1 MEKWK
6 HLHVKIYSAEE
17 VAENQFKVI
26 NEVSSSTTSYDEN
39 GKPVSGYSCQNDGNI
54 TTDFYYENGLLVRES
69 SDYHTTINK
78 YDEKGNL
85 IESIMESD
93 AGEQSQKFTYDEN
106 GNVTKVVQ
114 WCENLF
120 SGEDEK
126 ITIRYI
132 YDEKGNLIER
142 ITKSSE
148 GKEQIKLCYNDEGV
162 KIAEKLAHDSYF
174 EITEFAN
181 DENLTE
187 RRYHCK
193 AKDVKTFLETD
204 DFKKQLFETKEIRR
218 EQKTEGNKVYDIGY
232 CIING
237 STCSKEIIISDA
249 TTNHILKYYEV
260 FYNSG
265 ESPVVT
271 EKTIEYWD

>member
-114 WCENLF
+114 CCENLF

-187 RRYHCK
+187 HRYHCK

>member
-54 TTDFYYENGLLVRES
+54 TTDFYYENGLLVKEYS
-69 SDYHTTINK
+69 GYHTTINK

-93 AGEQSQKFTYDEN
+93 AGEQSQNLTYDAN
-106 GNVTKVVQ
+106 GNVIKEVH
-114 WCENLF
+114 CYEDLF

>member
-54 TTDFYYENGLLVRES
+54 TTDFYYENGLLVKEYS
-69 SDYHTTINK
+69 GYHTTINK

-93 AGEQSQKFTYDEN
+93 AGEQSQNLTYDAN
-106 GNVTKVVQ
+106 GNVIKEVH
-114 WCENLF
+114 CYEDLF

-126 ITIRYI
+126 ITIRYN

-142 ITKSSE
+142 ITKSNE
-148 GKEQIKLCYNDEGV
+148 GKEVIKLYYNDEGV
-162 KIAEKLAHDSYF
+162 KIAEKMAHDSYF

>member
-6 HLHVKIYSAEE
+6 NLRVTTYAAEVVGE
-17 VAENQFKVI
+17 YQFDVI
-26 NEVSSSTTSYDEN
+26 DEFSSSFTSYDED

-54 TTDFYYENGLLVRES
+54 TTDFYYENGLLVKEYS
-69 SDYHTTINK
+69 GYHTTINK

-93 AGEQSQKFTYDEN
+93 AGEQSQNLTYDAN
-106 GNVTKVVQ
+106 GNVIKEVH
-114 WCENLF
+114 CYEDLF

-126 ITIRYI
+126 ITIRYN

-148 GKEQIKLCYNDEGV
+148 GKEIVKIYYNNEGV

>member
-54 TTDFYYENGLLVRES
+54 TTDFYYENGLLVKEYS
-69 SDYHTTINK
+69 GYHTTINK

-93 AGEQSQKFTYDEN
+93 AGEQSQNLTYDAN
-106 GNVTKVVQ
+106 GNVIKEVH
-114 WCENLF
+114 CYEDLF

-142 ITKSSE
+142 ITKSNE
-148 GKEQIKLCYNDEGV
+148 GKEVIKLYYNDEGV
-162 KIAEKLAHDSYF
+162 KIAEKMAHDSYF

>member
-1 MEKWK
+1 
-6 HLHVKIYSAEE
+6 
-17 VAENQFKVI
+17 
-26 NEVSSSTTSYDEN
+26 
-39 GKPVSGYSCQNDGNI
+39 
-54 TTDFYYENGLLVRES
+54 
-69 SDYHTTINK
+69 
-78 YDEKGNL
+78 
-85 IESIMESD
+85 
-93 AGEQSQKFTYDEN
+93 
-106 GNVTKVVQ
+106 
-114 WCENLF
+114 
-120 SGEDEK
+120 
-126 ITIRYI
+126 
-132 YDEKGNLIER
+132 
-142 ITKSSE
+142 
-148 GKEQIKLCYNDEGV
+148 
-162 KIAEKLAHDSYF
+162 LAHDSYF

-181 DENLTE
+181 DENHTE

-271 EKTIEYWD
+271 EKTIEYWA

>member
-93 AGEQSQKFTYDEN
+93 AGEQSQNLTYDAN
-106 GNVTKVVQ
+106 GNVIKEVH
-114 WCENLF
+114 CYEDLF

-126 ITIRYI
+126 ITIRYN

-148 GKEQIKLCYNDEGV
+148 GKEIVKIYYNNEGV

>member
-54 TTDFYYENGLLVRES
+54 TTDFYYENGLLVKEYS
-69 SDYHTTINK
+69 GYHTTINK

-93 AGEQSQKFTYDEN
+93 AGEQSQNLTYDAN
-106 GNVTKVVQ
+106 GNVIKEVH
-114 WCENLF
+114 CYEDLF

-126 ITIRYI
+126 ITIRYN

-142 ITKSSE
+142 ITKSNE
-148 GKEQIKLCYNDEGV
+148 GKEVIKLYYNDEGV
-162 KIAEKLAHDSYF
+162 KIAEKMAHDSYF

-232 CIING
+232 CIVNG

>member
-54 TTDFYYENGLLVRES
+54 TTDFYYENGLLVKEYS
-69 SDYHTTINK
+69 GYHTTINK

-93 AGEQSQKFTYDEN
+93 AGEQSQNLTYDAN
-106 GNVTKVVQ
+106 GNVIKEVH
-114 WCENLF
+114 CYENLF

-187 RRYHCK
+187 HRYHCK

>member
-6 HLHVKIYSAEE
+6 NLRVTTYAAEVVGE
-17 VAENQFKVI
+17 YQFDVI
-26 NEVSSSTTSYDEN
+26 DEFSSSFTSYDED

-54 TTDFYYENGLLVRES
+54 TTDFYYENGLLVKEYS
-69 SDYHTTINK
+69 GYHTTINK

-93 AGEQSQKFTYDEN
+93 AGEQSQNLTYDAN
-106 GNVTKVVQ
+106 GNVIKEVH
-114 WCENLF
+114 CYEDLF

-126 ITIRYI
+126 ITIRYN

-148 GKEQIKLCYNDEGV
+148 GKEIVKIYYNNEGV

-218 EQKTEGNKVYDIGY
+218 EQKTKGDKIFDVGY
-232 CIING
+232 CIVNNTI
-237 STCSKEIIISDA
+237 CSKEIIISDT

>member
-6 HLHVKIYSAEE
+6 HLYVKIYSAEE

-54 TTDFYYENGLLVRES
+54 TTDFYYENGLLVKEYS
-69 SDYHTTINK
+69 GYHTTINK

-93 AGEQSQKFTYDEN
+93 AGKQSQNLTYDAN
-106 GNVTKVVQ
+106 GNVIKEVH
-114 WCENLF
+114 CYEDLF

-126 ITIRYI
+126 ITIRYN

-148 GKEQIKLCYNDEGV
+148 GKEIVKIYYNNEGV
-162 KIAEKLAHDSYF
+162 KIAEKFVQGSYF
-174 EITEFAN
+174 EITEFDH
-181 DENLTE
+181 DEKHTE

-193 AKDVKTFLETD
+193 AKDAKTFLETD
-204 DFKKQLFETKEIRR
+204 DFTKELFEVDEFLREKKTKGDKIFEISRFIANDTL
-218 EQKTEGNKVYDIGY
+218 Q
-232 CIING
+232 
-237 STCSKEIIISDA
+237 SKEIIITDA
-249 TTNHILKYYEV
+249 TTGRILKYYVVEDC
-260 FYNSG
+260 FCDN
-265 ESPVVT
+265 PTVT

>member
-54 TTDFYYENGLLVRES
+54 TTDFYYENGLLVKEYS
-69 SDYHTTINK
+69 GYHTTINK

-148 GKEQIKLCYNDEGV
+148 GKEQIKLCYNDEDV

>member
-1 MEKWK
+1 MENWK

-78 YDEKGNL
+78 YDDKGNL

-114 WCENLF
+114 CCENLF

-142 ITKSSE
+142 FTKSSE

>member
-69 SDYHTTINK
+69 SDCHTTINK

-93 AGEQSQKFTYDEN
+93 AGEQSQNLTYDAN
-106 GNVTKVVQ
+106 GNVIKEVH
-114 WCENLF
+114 CYEDLF

-126 ITIRYI
+126 ITIRYN

-148 GKEQIKLCYNDEGV
+148 GKEIVKIYYNNEGV

>member
-6 HLHVKIYSAEE
+6 NLRVTTYAAEVVGE
-17 VAENQFKVI
+17 YQFDVI
-26 NEVSSSTTSYDEN
+26 DEFSSSFTSYDED

-54 TTDFYYENGLLVRES
+54 TTDFYYENGLLVKEDS
-69 SDYHTTINK
+69 GYHTTINK

-93 AGEQSQKFTYDEN
+93 AGEQSQNLTYDAN
-106 GNVTKVVQ
+106 GNVIKEVH
-114 WCENLF
+114 CYEDLF

-126 ITIRYI
+126 ITIRYN

-148 GKEQIKLCYNDEGV
+148 GKEIVKIYYNNEGV

-181 DENLTE
+181 DKNLTE

>member
-1 MEKWK
+1 MENWK
-6 HLHVKIYSAEE
+6 HLHIKIYTAEE

-78 YDEKGNL
+78 YDDKGNL

-120 SGEDEK
+120 SGEGEK

-162 KIAEKLAHDSYF
+162 KIAEKFVQGSYF
-174 EITEFAN
+174 EITEFDH
-181 DENLTE
+181 DEKHTE
-187 RRYHCK
+187 RRYKCK
-193 AKDVKTFLETD
+193 AKDAKTFLETD
-204 DFKKQLFETKEIRR
+204 DFTKELFEVDEFLR
-218 EQKTEGNKVYDIGY
+218 EKKTEGDKIFEISHFIAND
-232 CIING
+232 
-237 STCSKEIIISDA
+237 TLQSKEIIITDA
-249 TTNHILKYYEV
+249 TTGRILKYYEV
-260 FYNSG
+260 EDCFCDNPS
-265 ESPVVT
+265 VT
-271 EKTIEYWD
+271 EKAIEYWD

>member
-6 HLHVKIYSAEE
+6 NLRVTTYAAE
-17 VAENQFKVI
+17 VVGQYQFDVI
-26 NEVSSSTTSYDEN
+26 DEFSSSFTSFDED
-39 GKPVSGYSCQNDGNI
+39 GKPVSGYSRQNDGCI
-54 TTDFYYENGLLVRES
+54 TTDEYYENGLLVKEDS
-69 SDYHTTINK
+69 EYHTTEYK
-78 YDEKGNL
+78 YDDKGNL
-85 IESIMESD
+85 LEMVMNSD
-93 AGEQSQKFTYDEN
+93 GGKQTQKLTYDEN
-106 GNVTKVVQ
+106 GNVTKMVHR
-114 WCENLF
+114 CEDLF
-120 SGEDEK
+120 SGEEEQM
-126 ITIRYI
+126 TIRYI

-148 GKEQIKLCYNDEGV
+148 GKEIVKICYNNEGV
-162 KIAEKLAHDSYF
+162 KIAEKMAHDSYF

-232 CIING
+232 CIVNG

>member
-54 TTDFYYENGLLVRES
+54 TTDFYYENGLLVKEYS
-69 SDYHTTINK
+69 GYHTTINK
-78 YDEKGNL
+78 YDDKGNL

-93 AGEQSQKFTYDEN
+93 AGEQSQNLTYDAN
-106 GNVTKVVQ
+106 GNVIKEVH
-114 WCENLF
+114 CYEDLF

-126 ITIRYI
+126 ITIRYN

-148 GKEQIKLCYNDEGV
+148 GKEIVKIYYNNEGV

-218 EQKTEGNKVYDIGY
+218 EQKTKGDKIFDVGY
-232 CIING
+232 CIVNNTI
-237 STCSKEIIISDA
+237 CSKEIIISDT

>member
-78 YDEKGNL
+78 YDDKGNL

-114 WCENLF
+114 CCENLF

-187 RRYHCK
+187 HRYHCK

>member
-1 MEKWK
+1 MENWK
-6 HLHVKIYSAEE
+6 HIHIKTYTAEE

-26 NEVSSSTTSYDEN
+26 NEISSGSTSYDEK
-39 GKPVSGYSCQNDGNI
+39 GTPISGYSCQNDGNI
-54 TTDFYYENGLLVRES
+54 TTDFYYENGLLVKEYS
-69 SDYHTTINK
+69 GYHTTINK
-78 YDEKGNL
+78 YDVKGNL

-93 AGEQSQKFTYDEN
+93 AGEQSQNLTYDAN
-106 GNVTKVVQ
+106 GNVIKEVH
-114 WCENLF
+114 CYEDLF

-126 ITIRYI
+126 ITIRYN

-148 GKEQIKLCYNDEGV
+148 GKEIVKIYYNDEGV
-162 KIAEKLAHDSYF
+162 KIAEKMAHDSYF

-187 RRYHCK
+187 RRYHCR

-218 EQKTEGNKVYDIGY
+218 EQKTKGDKIFDVGY
-232 CIING
+232 CIVNNTI
-237 STCSKEIIISDA
+237 CSKEIIISDSA
-249 TTNHILKYYEV
+249 TNRVLKYYEI
-260 FYNSG
+260 NDCDG
-265 ESPVVT
+265 DTPVVT

>member
-54 TTDFYYENGLLVRES
+54 TTDFYYENGLLVKEYS
-69 SDYHTTINK
+69 GYHTTINK

-93 AGEQSQKFTYDEN
+93 AGEQSQNLTYDAN
-106 GNVTKVVQ
+106 GNVIKEIH
-114 WCENLF
+114 CYEDLF

-126 ITIRYI
+126 ITIRYN

-148 GKEQIKLCYNDEGV
+148 GKEIVKIYYNNEGV

>member
-54 TTDFYYENGLLVRES
+54 TTDFYYENGLLVKEYS
-69 SDYHTTINK
+69 GYHTTINK

-85 IESIMESD
+85 LESTMQSD
-93 AGEQSQKFTYDEN
+93 GGEQSQKFTYDEN

>member
-6 HLHVKIYSAEE
+6 NLRVTTYAAEVVGE
-17 VAENQFKVI
+17 YQFDVI
-26 NEVSSSTTSYDEN
+26 DEFSSSFTSYDED

-54 TTDFYYENGLLVRES
+54 TTDFYYENGLLVKEDS
-69 SDYHTTINK
+69 GYHTTINK

-93 AGEQSQKFTYDEN
+93 AGEQSQNLTYDAN
-106 GNVTKVVQ
+106 GNVIKEVH
-114 WCENLF
+114 CYEDLF

-126 ITIRYI
+126 ITIRYN

-148 GKEQIKLCYNDEGV
+148 GKEIVKIYYNNEGV

-181 DENLTE
+181 DKNLTE

-218 EQKTEGNKVYDIGY
+218 EQKTKGDKIFDVGY
-232 CIING
+232 CIVNNTI
-237 STCSKEIIISDA
+237 CSKEIIISDSA
-249 TTNHILKYYEV
+249 TNRVLKYYEI
-260 FYNSG
+260 NDCDG
-265 ESPVVT
+265 DTPVVT